1 MLVIYAVLAYRLF
14 FPTSVGA
21 LLCTFYV
28 YIKYNVFQTPCSQFV
43 TQAFCYKHVVQ
54 AEIVPKDICI
64 FSQILQSSSPLDI
77 IKLFSQALALPLACT
92 VI

>member
-1 MLVIYAVLAYRLF
+1 MFTSLQTLLPYFCWCIAVYI
-14 FPTSVGA
+14 
-21 LLCTFYV
+21 LCIPV